1 MYFLE
6 RVIYILIIKDF
17 DLKVV
22 SVLNLKVGNS
32 ISEVRRSII
41 FVFLWL
47 LIVFSI
53 WIFELYLKV

>member
-22 SVLNLKVGNS
+22 SVLNLRIGNS
-32 ISEVRRSII
+32 ISGVRRSII

-47 LIVFSI
+47 LIVFSV